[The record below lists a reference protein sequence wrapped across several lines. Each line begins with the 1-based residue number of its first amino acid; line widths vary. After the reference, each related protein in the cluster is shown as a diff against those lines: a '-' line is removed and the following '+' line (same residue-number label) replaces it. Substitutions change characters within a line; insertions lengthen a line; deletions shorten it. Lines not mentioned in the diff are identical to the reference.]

1 MSDPTDQAERSEFE
15 ARYEQYQAERAA
27 AELNAAPDEPDR
39 APDNQPADR
48 APQQDQT
55 PSVPEVGAAVTF
67 SYPDHRAM
75 TPDNPEGTVTRFGVV
90 MALSDTHADGSDRRD
105 EDGNPAPA
113 AVVAWFPEV
122 SDPIPVS
129 GLEW

>member
-1 MSDPTDQAERSEFE
+1 VSDPTDQAERSEFE

-27 AELNAAPDEPDR
+27 AELNAAPNETDQ
-39 APDNQPADR
+39 APDNQ
-48 APQQDQT
+48 APDQAAGQDQT

>member
-1 MSDPTDQAERSEFE
+1 VSDPTDQAERSEFE

-27 AELNAAPDEPDR
+27 AELNAAPDESDQ
-39 APDNQPADR
+39 APDNQ
-48 APQQDQT
+48 APEQAAGQDQT

>member
-1 MSDPTDQAERSEFE
+1 VSDPTDQAERSEFE

-27 AELNAAPDEPDR
+27 AELNQAPEQAAG
-39 APDNQPADR
+39 
-48 APQQDQT
+48 QDQT

>member
-1 MSDPTDQAERSEFE
+1 VSDPTDQAERSEFE

-27 AELNAAPDEPDR
+27 AELNAAPNETDQ
-39 APDNQPADR
+39 APDNQ
-48 APQQDQT
+48 APDQAAGQDQA